1 MKKVQKKVLHKT
13 VDPSALDESLLV
25 HTAGPS
31 YSALHTPSTKAAPL
45 EEIVALTEKFIRVP
59 SVSGDIDKAIEILQI
74 AKNELPDHKFTPFV
88 SNSFP
93 SLLYSNQNTNKFNVI
108 LNAHLDVVAGEM
120 SQYVPE
126 IKDGKLYGRGA
137 YDMKGAAAVM
147 ILLFNELAEQV
158 DYPLGLQLV
167 TEEELPEG
175 DGTEYQ
181 LSKGVRT
188 DFAVM
193 GECGSNFRII
203 HETKGVITAKIK
215 TIGYTAHGAYPWKG
229 KNAILQM
236 YEAIDAIQKHFPVPN
251 GPSDEITVTVS
262 KISTTNETWNK
273 VPDNCTATL
282 DIRYNKK
289 DHTTVLDKI
298 KAVLPEN
305 VTFEVRQARN
315 HHFTDPN
322 NQYIQLLK
330 KAGEDVLNKEVSI
343 EKTYGGSDT
352 TYFSNVGSDAIEFG
366 PVGHG
371 QHNGEEWVDIKSLG
385 DYYQILKKFLLSV
398 K

>member
-1 MKKVQKKVLHKT
+1 MKKQKKVLQKT
-13 VDPSALDESLLV
+13 IDPANLDGSLFVHSAGTS
-25 HTAGPS
+25 
-31 YSALHTPSTKAAPL
+31 LHTFSDAANKEVPIDQ
-45 EEIVALTEKFIRVP
+45 IVELTEKLIRIP
-59 SVSGDIDKAIEILQI
+59 SVSGDIDKAVEILQLV
-74 AKNELPDHKFTPFV
+74 KQELADHKFTPFV

-93 SLLYSNQNTNKFNVI
+93 SLLYSNQNTDTFKII
-108 LNAHLDVVAGEM
+108 LNAHLDVVHGDI
-120 SQYVPE
+120 SQFVSHVE
-126 IKDGKLYGRGA
+126 DGKIYGRGA

-175 DGTEYQ
+175 DGTGYQ
-181 LSKGVRT
+181 LSKGIRT

-215 TIGYTAHGAYPWKG
+215 TLGSTAHGAYPWKG
-229 KNAILQM
+229 KNAILLM
-236 YEAIDAIQKHFPVPN
+236 YEALAVLQKHFPVPN
-251 GPSDEITVTVS
+251 GPSDDITITVS
-262 KISTTNETWNK
+262 KVSTTNETWNK

-298 KAVLPEN
+298 RAVLPEF

-315 HHFTDPN
+315 HHFTDPKN
-322 NQYIQLLK
+322 EYIQLLK
-330 KAGEDVLNKEVSI
+330 KAGEDVLSKEISI

-352 TYFSNVGSDAIEFG
+352 TYFSDVGCDAIEFG
-366 PVGHG
+366 PIGFG
-371 QHNGEEWVDIKSLG
+371 QHNSEEWVDIKSLAQ
-385 DYYQILKKFLLSV
+385 YYQILKKFLLSV

>member
-1 MKKVQKKVLHKT
+1 MKKQKKVLQKT
-13 VDPSALDESLLV
+13 IDPANLDDSLYP
-25 HTAGPS
+25 HTSGAS
-31 YSALHTPSTKAAPL
+31 LHTFDDIAKKEAPL
-45 EEIVALTEKFIRVP
+45 DEIVALTEKFIRIP
-59 SVSGDIDKAIEILQI
+59 SVSGDIDKAVEILQL
-74 AKNELPDHKFTPFV
+74 AKNELADHKFTPFV

-93 SLLYSNQNTNKFNVI
+93 SLLYSNQNTNKFKVI
-108 LNAHLDVVAGEM
+108 LNAHLDVVPGEI

-126 IKDGKLYGRGA
+126 IRDGKLYGRGA
-137 YDMKGAAAVM
+137 FDMKGAAAVM
-147 ILLFNELAEQV
+147 ILLFNEMAEQV
-158 DYPLGLQLV
+158 NYPLGLQLV

-175 DGTEYQ
+175 DGTDYQ

-188 DFAVM
+188 DFAIM

-215 TIGYTAHGAYPWKG
+215 TLGYTAHGAYPWKG
-229 KNAILQM
+229 KNAILLM
-236 YEAIDAIQKHFPVPN
+236 YEALAALQKHFPVPN
-251 GPSDEITVTVS
+251 GPSDDITITVS
-262 KISTTNETWNK
+262 KVSTTNETWNK

-289 DHTTVLDKI
+289 DHTTVIDKI
-298 KAVLPEN
+298 RAVLPEF

-315 HHFTDPN
+315 HHFTDPKN
-322 NQYIQLLK
+322 EYIQLLK
-330 KAGEDVLNKEVSI
+330 KAGEEVLSKEVSV

-352 TYFSNVGSDAIEFG
+352 TYFSNVGCDAVEFG

-371 QHNGEEWVDIKSLG
+371 QHNGEEWVDIKSLA

-398 K
+398 Q

>member
-1 MKKVQKKVLHKT
+1 MFI
-13 VDPSALDESLLV
+13 
-25 HTAGPS
+25 HTAGPGFH
-31 YSALHTPSTKAAPL
+31 AFNELRTNAAPL
-45 EEIVALTEKFIRVP
+45 EEIIALTEKLIKIP
-59 SVSGDIDKAIEILQI
+59 SVSGNIDKSVEILQVVK
-74 AKNELPDHKFTPFV
+74 AELADHKFTPFV
-88 SNSFP
+88 SNAFP
-93 SLLYSNQNTNKFNVI
+93 SLLYSNQNTNKFKVI

-120 SQYVPE
+120 SQYMPE
-126 IKDGKLYGRGA
+126 IKDGKLYGRGS

-158 DYPLGLQLV
+158 DYPLGLQLL
-167 TEEELPEG
+167 TEEELPEA
-175 DGTEYQ
+175 DGTGYQ
-181 LSKGVRT
+181 LSKGIRT

-215 TIGYTAHGAYPWKG
+215 TLGYTAHSAYPWKG

-236 YEAIDAIQKHFPVPN
+236 YEAIDAIQKHFPVPQ

-273 VPDNCTATL
+273 VPDNCTAAL

-289 DHTTVLDKI
+289 DHTTVLSKI
-298 KAVLPEN
+298 QAILPEG

-315 HHFTDPN
+315 HNFTDPN
-322 NQYIQLLK
+322 NEYIQMLR
-330 KAGEDVLNKEVSI
+330 KAGREILHKDIPI

-352 TYFSNVGSDAIEFG
+352 TYFSDVGCDAVEFG
-366 PVGHG
+366 PIGSG
-371 QHNGEEWVDIKSLG
+371 QHNGEEWVDIKSLA
-385 DYYQILKKFLLSV
+385 DYYQILKKFLLAV